1 MQPVAMQA
9 GRRKRD
15 RVRDTRK
22 SASATIV
29 YLFVDGIAEGLRP
42 GQRREAVLAAWGF
55 GEDGR
60 EVLLGLME
68 GSKEDVEA
76 VRAFG
81 DSLLVVSDGVSGIIR
96 AIADC
101 FPRSAGQRCLAHRIA
116 TSPPRVP
123 TDL

>member
-1 MQPVAMQA
+1 MQA

-29 YLFVDGIAEGLRP
+29 YLFVDGITEGLRP
-42 GQRREAVLAAWGF
+42 GQRREAVLAAGGF

-76 VRAFG
+76 ARAFFQTCAPEP
-81 DSLLVVSDGVSGIIR
+81 R
-96 AIADC
+96 
-101 FPRSAGQRCLAHRIA
+101 RSAAGGQ
-116 TSPPRVP
+116 
-123 TDL
+123 